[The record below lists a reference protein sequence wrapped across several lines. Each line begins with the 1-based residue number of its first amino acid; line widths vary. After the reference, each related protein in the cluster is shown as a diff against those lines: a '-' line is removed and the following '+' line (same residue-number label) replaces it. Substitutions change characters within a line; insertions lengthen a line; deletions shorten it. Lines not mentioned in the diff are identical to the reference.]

1 MKYEYFSS
9 SSTVKG
15 GGTQMLPP
23 SSHSLLFPNCEN
35 STEFRWAFT
44 LLVGLLQRGHG
55 RNRRGSVKLRVQQLQ
70 LAILG
75 VAGVWVF
82 LCGADRWTSRERL
95 QRADVRWKTSYK
107 DVVKRTLSPWQAH
120 QNQRTVWGAL
130 LWCNL
135 TKRKTFPVEEKHLIN
150 NRTLGANGKGI
161 RRKAHLEPTREEPRH
176 LRTMCFPYLGSY
188 FLICIHSFFLT

>member
-1 MKYEYFSS
+1 M
-9 SSTVKG
+9 
-15 GGTQMLPP
+15 
-23 SSHSLLFPNCEN
+23 
-35 STEFRWAFT
+35 
-44 LLVGLLQRGHG
+44 GLHTAG
-55 RNRRGSVKLRVQQLQ
+55 GSVATWAWTKQKRLSEATCAAAATRDSRV
-70 LAILG
+70 A
-75 VAGVWVF
+75 AVWVF

-135 TKRKTFPVEEKHLIN
+135 KKWKTFPVEEKHLIN